1 MWLIN
6 AHTWKLEEVWSED
19 VKTYAILSH
28 RWQEE
33 EVSFKDMQDIA
44 TAFKKQGFSKIK
56 NSCDFALRDGYD
68 YVWVDT
74 CCINKES
81 SAELSEAINSM
92 FRWYKCAAVCYAYLS
107 DVDINNVNGTSVEDQ
122 LQQSQWFTRG
132 WTLQELLAPDDVVF
146 YDCNWLPLGTKK
158 TLSKVIQKRTR
169 IHEQALY
176 GEPLETYS
184 IAQRMSWASQRVT
197 TRSED
202 IAYCLLG
209 IFDVNMPMLYG
220 EGTKAFLRLEEEII
234 KQSDDHSIF
243 AWLIDDRE
251 QTGLLAASPNVF
263 ASCQNVELST
273 SRACHSSYTITN
285 RGLTCAF
292 VATPFIVDTYLVRLD
307 CFNNPDPLASGIPMY
322 LHLGM
327 FLRRLDDDDQ
337 YSRVRIKKRTFR
349 QNHSLSWVHRPQL
362 EIPEKS
368 MLITDRIQ
376 VNVRQRILET
386 ETRVH
391 KTRFNGFRVR
401 FDEDTFRSIS
411 EETPILADGGH
422 WDSAEMTIEFMSF
435 SYNLLGT
442 LDLRRLKGN
451 IAYLR
456 IGFDFFYNP
465 VCMVLAKSTSANER
479 DLSTRNRG
487 SQCQD
492 YTKSTDNPMNK
503 MAFDDDGWSRSNA
516 ACFIVD
522 VDGHPGCWA
531 LKGDRSTGF
540 EAHRLVQRNSLG
552 KYRAS
557 IAIQREETEAAIMW
571 AVYLD
576 CNDLGRLLEL

>member
-1 MWLIN
+1 M
-6 AHTWKLEEVWSED
+6 
-19 VKTYAILSH
+19 
-28 RWQEE
+28 
-33 EVSFKDMQDIA
+33 
-44 TAFKKQGFSKIK
+44 AFKKQGFSKIK
-56 NSCDFALRDGYD
+56 NSCDLALRDGYD

-92 FRWYKCAAVCYAYLS
+92 FRWYKRAAICYAYLS
-107 DVDINNVNGTSVEDQ
+107 DVDINNVNETSVEHQ
-122 LQQSQWFTRG
+122 FQQSQWFTRG

-146 YDCNWLPLGTKK
+146 CDCNWLPLGTKQ
-158 TLSKVIQKRTR
+158 TLSKIIRKRTR
-169 IHEQALY
+169 IHEQALH
-176 GEPLETYS
+176 GKPLATYS
-184 IAQRMSWASQRVT
+184 IAQRMSWASHRIT
-197 TRSED
+197 TRPED

-220 EGTKAFLRLEEEII
+220 EGTKAFLRLEGEII
-234 KQSDDHSIF
+234 GQSDEHSIF

-251 QTGLLAASPNVF
+251 QTGLLAESPNAF
-263 ASCQNVELST
+263 ASCQNVEVSAL
-273 SRACHSSYTITN
+273 RAGHSSYTMTN
-285 RGLTCAF
+285 RGLACDF
-292 VATPFIVDTYLVRLD
+292 VATPYIVDTYLVRLD
-307 CFNNPDPLASGIPMY
+307 CFNKLGITSYPNQ
-322 LHLGM
+322 HLGM
-327 FLRRLDDDDQ
+327 FFRRLDHDDQ
-337 YSRVRIKKRTFR
+337 YSRVRFDKKTFR

-362 EIPEKS
+362 ETPEKS

-411 EETPILADGGH
+411 EKTPILVDGGH
-422 WDSAEMTIEFMSF
+422 WDSVEMTIEFMSF

-465 VCMVLAKSTSANER
+465 VCVVLAKCTSANER
-479 DLSTRNRG
+479 DLRTRDRG
-487 SQCQD
+487 SQYQD
-492 YTKSTDNPMNK
+492 YIESTDNPMNK

-516 ACFIVD
+516 GCSIVD

-531 LKGDRSTGF
+531 LKGDRLTGF
-540 EAHRLVQRNSLG
+540 GAHRLLKRNSLG
-552 KYRAS
+552 KDGAS
-557 IAIQREETEAAIMW
+557 IAIEREETETSMIW
-571 AVYLD
+571 VVYLPH
-576 CNDLGRLLEL
+576 NNHNKGRNAVIYNGKNP